1 MFDDKKTLSDI
12 IPPGVIDAIQPLVD
26 AFEDVKKEG
35 MAMWVDLSAIFDE
48 LQKAFGVSG
57 QDAGIQWADT
67 FKLIFQIVR
76 LVMLATLRVIAD
88 TIKGIRVILENP
100 GVQFALITIQT
111 AFRVMYEVVAG
122 IVETLIA
129 VFNNDFGKIP
139 GILNTRMAAITD
151 IFEAFDVYFYAQ
163 CDALVVFLGGIWD
176 EIYYTIMGQLELII
190 MDIGIWI
197 MGVQTTIINGW
208 NAIVAGV
215 MFVINNFGD
224 LVIQYFANFAFNIG
238 TAIRVIGEII
248 VGSFKLTWAAVLFL
262 FNDAIPLI
270 TRSLITLGASI
281 DRWLKTTGDSI
292 AKGFQDGWSRVVKMW
307 ANAWPDTLAALSTFT
322 ADFTKWLGTTW
333 ATLKASFAKIW
344 DGKTVGQSVG
354 TGILDGIKA
363 NIGAIVTYMTKL
375 GASIIDAF
383 IKGLTVK
390 TEDTTTTDTTTPKTA
405 TGQTVKSGQSQI
417 DAKVEAI
424 TKTLGAT
431 ATAAVFGATRG
442 AVTNI
447 YNNSN
452 ATAYNLGVN
461 TTASAGDT
469 MQSFA
474 IMGALAS

>member
-1 MFDDKKTLSDI
+1 
-12 IPPGVIDAIQPLVD
+12 
-26 AFEDVKKEG
+26 
-35 MAMWVDLSAIFDE
+35 
-48 LQKAFGVSG
+48 
-57 QDAGIQWADT
+57 
-67 FKLIFQIVR
+67 
-76 LVMLATLRVIAD
+76 
-88 TIKGIRVILENP
+88 
-100 GVQFALITIQT
+100 
-111 AFRVMYEVVAG
+111 
-122 IVETLIA
+122 

-139 GILNTRMAAITD
+139 GILNEKMAAIIA
-151 IFEAFDVYFYAQ
+151 IFDSFNVYFYQ
-163 CDALVVFLGGIWD
+163 QWDALVVYLGGIWD

-190 MDIGIWI
+190 MDIGVWI
-197 MGVQTTIINGW
+197 MGVQTIIINGW

-238 TAIRVIGEII
+238 SAIRVIGEII
-248 VGSFKLTWAAVLFL
+248 VGSFKLTWEAVLFL
-262 FNDAIPLI
+262 FNDAVPLI
-270 TRSLITLGASI
+270 ARSLITLGASI

-292 AKGFQDGWSRVVKMW
+292 AKGFQDGWSRVLKMW

-390 TEDTTTTDTTTPKTA
+390 TEDTTTTDTTTPTPA